1 MTEAGWTRET
11 CVETLWPA
19 GAWPGHK
26 CGKKGKV
33 QHEGKWYC
41 GIHSPEAK
49 AKRKAKMDAADAE
62 RAARW
67 KAVSANAA
75 YSTAATDACRALGII
90 DPAKEL
96 PALAGSQRQQG
107 RVAAFKESIEKLRE
121 REKFYT
127 EQEAISEGQMRL
139 TRGLQRNES
148 SGCIHEL
155 EQLAQAAQDEK
166 GVGDA
171 EN

>member
-19 GAWPGHK
+19 GAWHGHK

-107 RVAAFKESIEKLRE
+107 RVEGLRE
-121 REKFYT
+121 AVEIVKANSDVKKAV
-127 EQEAISEGQMRL
+127 EIIRL
-139 TRGLQRNES
+139 
-148 SGCIHEL
+148 HA
-155 EQLAQAAQDEK
+155 LAQQAQGEK
-166 GVGDA
+166 GVGHA
-171 EN
+171 NG

>member
-19 GAWPGHK
+19 GAWHGHK

-107 RVAAFKESIEKLRE
+107 RVDCLGDVKRYVE
-121 REKFYT
+121 R
-127 EQEAISEGQMRL
+127 
-139 TRGLQRNES
+139 
-148 SGCIHEL
+148 
-155 EQLAQAAQDEK
+155 
-166 GVGDA
+166 
-171 EN
+171 